1 MAEKEIFESY
11 LTKVTGT
18 IQGNSGE
25 TLMGYK
31 NIEDLKIGI
40 VGIEEFLNN
49 NPPSTNMKFSN
60 ATEAVEKFQ
69 NLKYAANLI
78 KEDLRDILLRIYNL
92 EDVISQ
98 YVGDTGD

>member
-1 MAEKEIFESY
+1 MAKEIFESY
-11 LTKVTGT
+11 LTKVSST

-40 VGIEEFLNN
+40 VGIEEFINN
-49 NPPSTNMKFSN
+49 NPPSTNMKFAN
-60 ATEAVEKFQ
+60 TTEAIEKFQ

-78 KEDLRDILLRIYNL
+78 KEDLRDILLRIHNL
-92 EDVISQ
+92 EDIIGQ
-98 YVGDTGD
+98 YTGDYD